1 MNEDRTRPRYVIHV
15 AAELIG
21 VKTHT
26 LRYYERSG
34 LVKPQRSPGNIR
46 LYSES
51 DLETLRRVRSLMDDL
66 GVNMAGVEVINNMLE
81 KMAEMAHEN
90 ERLRSEVLRLQRSRD
105 KS

>member
-1 MNEDRTRPRYVIHV
+1 MNEERYRPRYVIHI

-34 LVKPQRSPGNIR
+34 LVKPQRSSGNIR

-51 DLETLRRVRSLMDDL
+51 DIDILRRVRSLMDDL
-66 GVNMAGVEVINNMLE
+66 GVNMAGVEVITNMLE
-81 KMAEMAHEN
+81 KMTEMMRENDKLRAEI
-90 ERLRSEVLRLQRSRD
+90 LRLQ
-105 KS
+105 KGKI

>member
-1 MNEDRTRPRYVIHV
+1 MDEEKYRPRYVIHI

-51 DLETLRRVRSLMDDL
+51 DIDILRRVRSLMDDL
-66 GVNMAGVEVINNMLE
+66 GVNMAGVEVITNMLE
-81 KMAEMAHEN
+81 KLTDLMREN
-90 ERLRSEVLRLQRSRD
+90 EKLRAELLRLQ
-105 KS
+105 KGKC

>member
-1 MNEDRTRPRYVIHV
+1 MSEERHRPRYVIHV

-51 DLETLRRVRSLMDDL
+51 DLDTLRRVRSLMDDL
-66 GVNMAGVEVINNMLE
+66 GVNMAGVEVITNMLE
-81 KMAEMAHEN
+81 KMTDMLREN
-90 ERLRSEVLRLQRSRD
+90 ERMRAEIIRLQ
-105 KS
+105 KGKL

>member
-1 MNEDRTRPRYVIHV
+1 MDEEKYRPRYVIHI

-51 DLETLRRVRSLMDDL
+51 DIDILRRVRSLMDDL
-66 GVNMAGVEVINNMLE
+66 GVNMAGVEVITNMLE
-81 KMAEMAHEN
+81 RMTEVMHEN
-90 ERLRSEVLRLQRSRD
+90 DKLRAEILRLQ
-105 KS
+105 KGKI

>member
-1 MNEDRTRPRYVIHV
+1 MDEEKYRPRYVIHI

-34 LVKPQRSPGNIR
+34 LVKPQRSSGNIR

-51 DLETLRRVRSLMDDL
+51 DIDILRRVRSLMDNL
-66 GVNMAGVEVINNMLE
+66 GVNMAGVEVITNMLE
-81 KMAEMAHEN
+81 KMTDVMREN
-90 ERLRSEVLRLQRSRD
+90 EKLRAELIRLQKG

>member
-1 MNEDRTRPRYVIHV
+1 MDEEKYRPRYVIHI

-51 DLETLRRVRSLMDDL
+51 DIDILRRVRSLMDDL
-66 GVNMAGVEVINNMLE
+66 GVNMAGVEVITNMLE
-81 KMAEMAHEN
+81 KMTDIMREN
-90 ERLRSEVLRLQRSRD
+90 DRLRAEVLRLQKG

>member
-1 MNEDRTRPRYVIHV
+1 MHEEKHRPRYVIHI

-51 DLETLRRVRSLMDDL
+51 DIDTLRRVRSLMDDL
-66 GVNMAGVEVINNMLE
+66 GVNMAGVEVITNMLE
-81 KMAEMAHEN
+81 KMSDMAREN
-90 ERLRSEVLRLQRSRD
+90 EQMRNEILRLQKGRG
-105 KS
+105 

>member
-1 MNEDRTRPRYVIHV
+1 MEEEKYRPRYVIHV

-51 DLETLRRVRSLMDDL
+51 DIDILRRVRSLIDDL
-66 GVNMAGVEVINNMLE
+66 GVNMAGVEVITNMLE
-81 KMAEMAHEN
+81 KMAEVMREN
-90 ERLRSEVLRLQRSRD
+90 EKLRSEVLRLQ
-105 KS
+105 KGKI

>member
-1 MNEDRTRPRYVIHV
+1 MQEERHRPRYVIHI

-34 LVKPQRSPGNIR
+34 MVKPQRSPGNIR

-51 DLETLRRVRSLMDDL
+51 DIETLRRVRNLMDDL

-81 KMAEMAHEN
+81 KMAELTREN
-90 ERLRSEVLRLQRSRD
+90 DLLREEVRRLYQGME
-105 KS
+105 K

>member
-1 MNEDRTRPRYVIHV
+1 MDEEKYRPRYVIHV

-34 LVKPQRSPGNIR
+34 LVKPQRSSGNIR

-51 DLETLRRVRSLMDDL
+51 DIDILRRVRSLMGDL
-66 GVNMAGVEVINNMLE
+66 GVNMAGVEVITNMLE
-81 KMAEMAHEN
+81 KMTDVMREN
-90 ERLRSEVLRLQRSRD
+90 EKLRAEILRLQKGRS
-105 KS
+105 

>member
-1 MNEDRTRPRYVIHV
+1 MDEERYRPRYVIHV

-51 DLETLRRVRSLMDDL
+51 DIEILRRVRSLMDDL
-66 GVNMAGVEVINNMLE
+66 GVNMAGVEVITNMLE
-81 KMAEMAHEN
+81 KMTEVMREN
-90 ERLRSEVLRLQRSRD
+90 EKLRAEVLRLQRG